1 MFLVDI
7 KPDVEFIFHC
17 GVFDSCVAFAP
28 AVAGVPHSRD
38 LSPPHSQGRLSVYG
52 FNDSFRTISFR
63 SVRADRPSRAARGNR
78 TANTPH
84 LFQDRVHCFSTSP
97 QPQSLGKRNRQSE
110 YSTYCIHMKI
120 FAADPLSDF
129 RLRLRFADGTD
140 RVVDLSDLA
149 GVGVF
154 QAWLEPGVFEQVTV
168 TNYGSLA
175 WPDEL
180 DLCPDSLYL
189 RATGKEPE
197 DIFPSLKHSLA
208 HA

>member
-1 MFLVDI
+1 
-7 KPDVEFIFHC
+7 
-17 GVFDSCVAFAP
+17 
-28 AVAGVPHSRD
+28 
-38 LSPPHSQGRLSVYG
+38 
-52 FNDSFRTISFR
+52 
-63 SVRADRPSRAARGNR
+63 
-78 TANTPH
+78 
-84 LFQDRVHCFSTSP
+84 
-97 QPQSLGKRNRQSE
+97 
-110 YSTYCIHMKI
+110 MKI

-197 DIFPSLKHSLA
+197 DIFPALKHSLA